1 VIERILLAVDD
12 SPDSLA
18 AARAAIELATGLG
31 ARLRAVHVRPNHCLD
46 RELEAATSRA
56 AVALRRERA
65 AAAILARISA
75 LARTAGLPI
84 ETELLAGD
92 IAPAILDTARGWA
105 ADLVV
110 IGKSRRA
117 ATGEPYV
124 GSQTRSVLEFGEQPV
139 LVVPSPHP
147 TWHVEIGTRHAGNR
161 SHPDRPSRRLDPS
174 GVDPVTPES
183 DMANGKCSA
192 PVSMCG

>member
-1 VIERILLAVDD
+1 VIERILVAVDE

-18 AARAAIELATGLG
+18 AVRIAIELATGLG
-31 ARLRAVHVRPNHCLD
+31 AQLRAVHVRPDHFLD
-46 RELEAATSRA
+46 RELEAAASRS

-65 AAAILARISA
+65 AAAILARVST
-75 LARTAGLPI
+75 LARTAGVAI
-84 ETELLAGD
+84 QTALLVGE
-92 IAPAILDTARGWA
+92 IAPAILDAARDWP

-139 LVVPSPHP
+139 LVATPVRSGTTGPSHQ
-147 TWHVEIGTRHAGNR
+147 GR
-161 SHPDRPSRRLDPS
+161 
-174 GVDPVTPES
+174 
-183 DMANGKCSA
+183 
-192 PVSMCG
+192 